1 MTLGDLLNKLAT
13 KIGVQDDQ
21 GLIDLLSHS
30 EIATREIS
38 DDLAQRFDIG
48 LMSLDGAKNNS
59 EVLKHLKPILL
70 KSADDKFAALA
81 EKFGFKDECAAEKST
96 YAKFDILE
104 RALDAKIAELE
115 KKSGGTSGESEKKL
129 QQEIATLHQQL
140 ATLTATKDKELAD
153 YKAAAAKQQLE
164 ALINFELN
172 GKQYANQEL
181 GDTNVDI
188 ARTLI
193 TKALEEKGAML
204 INDNGKLKLK
214 NATSPELDYY
224 DESHKAVS
232 FSDFANQLLAE
243 KHLLAVSDDPKPQ
256 PGGGGYKVPPQNFP
270 PVTLP
275 GGKQVDT
282 SKFDEAVAASSAD
295 LES

>member
-13 KIGVQDDQ
+13 KIGAQDEQ

-30 EIATREIS
+30 EIATREIG
-38 DDLAQRFDIG
+38 DDLAQRFDTG

-115 KKSGGTSGESEKKL
+115 KKSGSASGENEKKL
-129 QQEIATLHQQL
+129 QQQITNLHQQL

-153 YKAAAAKQQLE
+153 YKAAAAKQQLD

-172 GKQYANQEL
+172 GKRYANQEL

-193 TKALEEKGAML
+193 TKALEEKGAVL
-204 INDNGKLKLK
+204 INDGGKLKLK
-214 NATSPELDYY
+214 NAASPELDYY

-232 FSDFANQLLAE
+232 FSDFANKLLAD
-243 KHLLAVSDDPKPQ
+243 KHLLEVSDDPGHQ
-256 PGGGGYKVPPQNFP
+256 YGGGGRSTTQDPP
-270 PVTLP
+270 PVIIN
-275 GGKQVDT
+275 GKQVDT
-282 SKFDEAVAASSAD
+282 SKIDAAAAASLAD

>member
-13 KIGVQDDQ
+13 KIGVQDEQ

-30 EIATREIS
+30 EIANCEIS
-38 DDLAQRFDIG
+38 DDIAQRFDTG

-115 KKSGGTSGESEKKL
+115 RKSGGTSGENEKKL
-129 QQEIATLHQQL
+129 QKQIEDLHQQL

-153 YKAAAAKQQLE
+153 YKAAAAKQQLD
-164 ALINFELN
+164 ALIGFELN
-172 GKQYANQEL
+172 GKRYANQEL
-181 GDTNVDI
+181 GDTNVEI
-188 ARTLI
+188 ARALL
-193 TKALEEKGAML
+193 TKELERVGALL

-232 FSDFANQLLAE
+232 FSDFADKLLAG
-243 KHLLAVSDDPKPQ
+243 KHLLEVSEGSEGKA
-256 PGGGGYKVPPQNFP
+256 GGGGRSTTQDPP
-270 PVTLP
+270 PVTIN
-275 GGKQVDT
+275 GKQVDT
-282 SKFDEAVAASSAD
+282 SKFDAAVAASAAD
-295 LES
+295 LEQ